1 MNPLIKD
8 YLLKKQQERDQ
19 LEQSSGPTTMQSIG
33 SALAGAGAG
42 IMGRDPLAAMQ
53 SVQGQQSQAKK
64 QKLDAFDRSNDME
77 LKGMEMDRAIGIE
90 DKRVAREDEKYGL
103 EQDLMGRE
111 QDIDS
116 MESQL
121 SRQLGNKMM
130 PNYDFS
136 KMNAFQINQKLP
148 SLEKIYSIEQ
158 KKLDRSDARAD
169 KAFQNQVKLDEKQ
182 KVSDEKN
189 AASVLEI
196 KGRALNIDQQLELV
210 ENQILAKGTS
220 ELFGEEDE
228 VMSRR
233 INEVAID
240 IAKLMDPGSVA
251 RPSEV
256 ESILK
261 GLISPSATKM
271 TNKSAIKLIRTARS
285 DVKNRLQIAYDIR
298 GLKNPNAI
306 VPGEIADNMSIKRNP
321 DAIVPGEIADNMSI
335 KRNARIQEVKKLL
348 KK

>member
-19 LEQSSGPTTMQSIG
+19 LEQSSGPSTMQSIG

-103 EQDLMGRE
+103 EQDLMSRE

-121 SRQLGNKMM
+121 ARQLGSKMM
-130 PNYDFS
+130 PKHDFG

-169 KAFQNQVKLDEKQ
+169 KSFQNQVKLDEKQ
-182 KVSDEKN
+182 KASDEKKK
-189 AASVLEI
+189 ASVIEI
-196 KGRALNIDQQLELV
+196 EDRSRNINDNIDLLIEQV
-210 ENQILAKGTS
+210 KKKGTY
-220 ELFGEEDE
+220 ELFGEENS
-228 VMSRR
+228 VMDRR
-233 INEVAID
+233 VNEIATD
-240 IAKLMDPGSVA
+240 MAKLTDPGSVA

-256 ESILK
+256 EMFAK
-261 GLISPSATKM
+261 GLITSSM
-271 TNKSAIKLIRTARS
+271 TDNRNSTAENILKTFKK
-285 DVKNRLQIAYDIR
+285 DIASRVDNAYKVR
-298 GLKNPNAI
+298 GLENPNTSKS
-306 VPGEIADNMSIKRNP
+306 VDNMSAGRNT
-321 DAIVPGEIADNMSI
+321 
-335 KRNARIQEVKKLL
+335 RIQEIKKLL

>member
-19 LEQSSGPTTMQSIG
+19 LEQSSGPSTMQSIG

-53 SVQGQQSQAKK
+53 SIQGQQSQAKK

-111 QDIDS
+111 QDINS

-121 SRQLGNKMM
+121 ARQLGSKMM
-130 PNYDFS
+130 PKHDFG

-169 KAFQNQVKLDEKQ
+169 KSFQNQVKLDEKK

-189 AASVLEI
+189 LASVLEI
-196 KGRALNIDQQLELV
+196 KSRGVNIDQTLQLV
-210 ENQILAKGTS
+210 IDQIGAKGTS

-233 INEVAID
+233 INEVATD
-240 IAKLMDPGSVA
+240 MAKLMDPGSVA

-256 ESILK
+256 EAMIK
-261 GLISPSATKM
+261 GLVSPSATKM
-271 TNKSAIKLIRTARS
+271 TNKSAIKILKTAQS
-285 DVKNRLQIAYDIR
+285 DVKNRLKIAYDIR
-298 GLKNPNAI
+298 GLK
-306 VPGEIADNMSIKRNP
+306 DP
-321 DAIVPGEIADNMSI
+321 DASTSGEPASLLPAEEQKEMEEL
-335 KRNARIQEVKKLL
+335 KKKLG
-348 KK
+348 K